1 MFENLLPDE
10 GAGVNNDMTISEMR
24 RELLVHYNFSGA
36 NKLPVEE
43 VEEAWLGY
51 ELQRQFEAMAD
62 NVRFPMYPASAL
74 KEEDNWEVLLEFD
87 FAEGATFLKNKA
99 LKDDFIPDLLDLLA
113 AFVHF
118 DTSGKK
124 HTNWQK
130 DGAVYTAIPQM
141 FIDFAKQC
149 RLDVCYRL
157 LRRCLR
163 HAFDGRTKAL
173 DVSNRKTRLIRHR
186 GQIGIQISAPIAAS
200 MKKDIYEGETVFTK
214 HEILCACCD
223 CKSGAQG
230 EERNACVHTMPR
242 GMLLSI
248 LLAEDLAEHILL
260 ELTSMLTSIAVES
273 DVWDMG
279 QIEKMKKSV
288 IVLMEASGELL
299 VAREAAE
306 KTNLFEMLQHYKTGT
321 QLEKKWNRVNQRPK
335 QNEIGPFESVLL
347 DSPEQ
352 QAKELFNQTAAKPNL
367 DPNEG
372 VVALYNPD
380 YILMGFVLQ
389 LIGFDLSKSD
399 AIGYKLLERR
409 RNKQCSDQN
418 TFISQI
424 FPLIFEWKD
433 LLTEAET
440 RSMRQSKQQ
449 RANLNPKVCRQ
460 DSCDLTSQDFLTPP
474 PKKKKKSGGEKKC
487 AKEGCDNY
495 IGMEGIEFNR
505 VPDYPPDLPD
515 NASLNR
521 KLTHAAKK
529 EFRREFSDRLGRG
542 RGDTTKGLRVCNGH
556 PLQTIRRRVWVED
569 SNGTKMSKAY
579 ELTLKNHGLERQMT
593 GHIIQTLVIW
603 MSRRNF
609 KKQIKL
615 MERLLSSA
623 IFWIEDTEVMMQ
635 HI

>member
-1 MFENLLPDE
+1 MDSRNKNGRYLH
-10 GAGVNNDMTISEMR
+10 TI
-24 RELLVHYNFSGA
+24 N
-36 NKLPVEE
+36 
-43 VEEAWLGY
+43 
-51 ELQRQFEAMAD
+51 
-62 NVRFPMYPASAL
+62 
-74 KEEDNWEVLLEFD
+74 
-87 FAEGATFLKNKA
+87 
-99 LKDDFIPDLLDLLA
+99 
-113 AFVHF
+113 
-118 DTSGKK
+118 
-124 HTNWQK
+124 
-130 DGAVYTAIPQM
+130 
-141 FIDFAKQC
+141 
-149 RLDVCYRL
+149 
-157 LRRCLR
+157 
-163 HAFDGRTKAL
+163 
-173 DVSNRKTRLIRHR
+173 VSNRKTRLIRHR

-440 RSMRQSKQQ
+440 Q
-449 RANLNPKVCRQ
+449 ALPVA
-460 DSCDLTSQDFLTPP
+460 
-474 PKKKKKSGGEKKC
+474 GERHSYAPH
-487 AKEGCDNY
+487 AK
-495 IGMEGIEFNR
+495 
-505 VPDYPPDLPD
+505 
-515 NASLNR
+515 
-521 KLTHAAKK
+521 
-529 EFRREFSDRLGRG
+529 
-542 RGDTTKGLRVCNGH
+542 
-556 PLQTIRRRVWVED
+556 
-569 SNGTKMSKAY
+569 
-579 ELTLKNHGLERQMT
+579 
-593 GHIIQTLVIW
+593 
-603 MSRRNF
+603 
-609 KKQIKL
+609 
-615 MERLLSSA
+615 
-623 IFWIEDTEVMMQ
+623 
-635 HI
+635 